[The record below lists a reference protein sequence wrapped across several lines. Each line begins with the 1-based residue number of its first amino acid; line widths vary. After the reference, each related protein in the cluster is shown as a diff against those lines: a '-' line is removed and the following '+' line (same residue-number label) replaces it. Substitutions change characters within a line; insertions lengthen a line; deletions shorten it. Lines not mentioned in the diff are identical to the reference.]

1 MEDRMSK
8 WFAIQLVVSDR
19 PFHLD
24 SMPRLD
30 VFTLYRLYVVQG
42 RLGTNPCHALRLGF
56 FSEQQVAR
64 KICEDM
70 HALFRFASVVQV
82 TAAEQARFEKAPH
95 QEAAPQKARQ
105 IESSRSQRMSG
116 NHGAAQ
122 AASWF
127 SRLLGRSLGN

>member
-19 PFHLD
+19 PFNLD

-30 VFTLYRLYVVQG
+30 VFTLYRLYAIQG
-42 RLGTNPCHALRLGF
+42 RLGTNACHALRLGF
-56 FSEQQVAR
+56 FSEQQLAR

-82 TAAEQARFEKAPH
+82 SAAEQARFEQAPK
-95 QEAAPQKARQ
+95 QEAPPQKSRH
-105 IESSRSQRMSG
+105 IELAKSDRMSG
-116 NHGAAQ
+116 KHGVAQ
-122 AASWF
+122 RVSWF
-127 SRLLGRSLGN
+127 SRWLGRSHS